1 VKDKAVNMMDRIG
14 FHFGQL
20 ILEQSELE
28 QIREM
33 EMRKMRINEFLTGDV
48 KTNYTPTD
56 YKKIMS
62 KGSPSS
68 LLTDIAY

>member
-1 VKDKAVNMMDRIG
+1 MMDRIG

-33 EMRKMRINEFLTGDV
+33 EARKIRINEFLTGDV
-48 KTNYTPTD
+48 KKNYTPTD

-62 KGSPSS
+62 KDASTATT
-68 LLTDIAY
+68 LLVDIAY